1 MPNTRLNKVNK
12 FFPAGF
18 LSVSTL
24 LMHIIESE
32 EKGAYCFLDFR
43 DPGTLY
49 SSVFTL
55 EWMKAP

>member
-1 MPNTRLNKVNK
+1 MQNARLNKVNK
-12 FFPAGF
+12 LFPAGF

-32 EKGAYCFLDFR
+32 EKGTYCFLDFR
-43 DPGTLY
+43 DPETLF

-55 EWMKAP
+55 EWMNAP